1 MLNPQLLKK
10 IEDKIATR
18 ARRIKIGYFSVQ
30 CQQKHQA
37 FARKSQC
44 NNS

>member
-1 MLNPQLLKK
+1 MFAKLLKRNRKMLNPQLLKK

-30 CQQKHQA
+30 CQQKH
-37 FARKSQC
+37 
-44 NNS
+44 